1 MYHFPKASSSK
12 KFLLVAT
19 DYFTKWVEAIP
30 LVNIFNSNVKT
41 FLWENIVTRYG
52 IPKML
57 VSDNGTQFKSQKRL
71 LEFCEKLGIKHS
83 FSSVAHPQTNGQAKA
98 FNKVILKGLKRGL
111 EDAKGKW
118 LKNPISALS
127 ILNHPSLIN
136 W

>member
-1 MYHFPKASSSK
+1 
-12 KFLLVAT
+12 
-19 DYFTKWVEAIP
+19 
-30 LVNIFNSNVKT
+30 
-41 FLWENIVTRYG
+41 
-52 IPKML
+52 ML
-57 VSDNGTQFKSQKRL
+57 VSDNGTQFKSQKIL

-98 FNKVILKGLKRGL
+98 SNKVILKGLKRGL